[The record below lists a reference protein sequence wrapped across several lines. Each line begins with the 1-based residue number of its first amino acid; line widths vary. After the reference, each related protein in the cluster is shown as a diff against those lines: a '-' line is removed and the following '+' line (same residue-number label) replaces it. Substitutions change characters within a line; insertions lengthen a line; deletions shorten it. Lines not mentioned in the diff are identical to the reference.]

1 MKKVSF
7 WLLIL
12 LMGGFLA
19 CCSSN
24 ELTWKPPAQQWQD
37 LTIEVESRP
46 ELPRQGMNEFIV
58 IVNRARRGYISD
70 LIVNVRTE
78 HSGAWRQAMPD
89 GALGVYRRAL
99 PVEDPEQEHLYVQL
113 IRGKKGQAELVFPLA
128 AGSRSLQGRVVEHH

>member
-1 MKKVSF
+1 MRKVSF

-19 CCSSN
+19 GCSSN
-24 ELTWKPPAQQWQD
+24 EQAWKPPAKQWQD
-37 LTIEVESRP
+37 LTVEVESRP

-58 IVNRARRGYISD
+58 IVNRAKRGYISD

-78 HSGAWRQAMPD
+78 HSGDWRQAMPD

-99 PVEDPEQEHLYVQL
+99 PVEDPGREHLYVQL
-113 IRGKKGQAELVFPLA
+113 IRGQKQQAELVFPLA
-128 AGSRSLQGRVVEHH
+128 VGTPALQGDAVERN